1 MLQPILHSFCSRNRS
16 GYCPLHCVFITLKV
30 VKSSMEDTSDKKP
43 AYGIIAGLVI
53 GFLLSLVLGFIG
65 IVIGG
70 IASAQVS
77 KGSRKNAVV
86 SGGIIGI
93 LVGFIQAYS
102 IMQTYPL
109 LSTIANQT
117 GTTPTAYASPIDI
130 AILLIIL
137 YVVSGIAGGFIG
149 HLVFGNKKANASAPS
164 RN

>member
-1 MLQPILHSFCSRNRS
+1 
-16 GYCPLHCVFITLKV
+16 
-30 VKSSMEDTSDKKP
+30 MEDTSDKKI
-43 AYGIIAGLVI
+43 AFGIIAGLVI

-65 IVIGG
+65 IIIGG

-102 IMQTYPL
+102 IMQAYPL

-117 GTTPTAYASPIDI
+117 GTTPTAYSSPIGI
-130 AILLIIL
+130 AILSIVL
-137 YVVSGIAGGFIG
+137 YVVSGAVGGFIG
-149 HLVFGNKKANASAPS
+149 HLVFGNNKAKATRTAKN
-164 RN
+164 